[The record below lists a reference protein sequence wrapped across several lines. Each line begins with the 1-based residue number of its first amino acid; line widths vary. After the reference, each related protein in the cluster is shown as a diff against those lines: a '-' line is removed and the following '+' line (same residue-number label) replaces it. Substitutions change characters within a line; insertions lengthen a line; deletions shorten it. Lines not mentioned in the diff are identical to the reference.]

1 VWVYPVPPE
10 KRCFSFS
17 EDAKQLA
24 VTERETFCAS
34 AALDF
39 LLLVPE
45 SVSNPKIAA
54 AA

>member
-1 VWVYPVPPE
+1 VWVDPVPPE

-24 VTERETFCAS
+24 VTERKTFCAS
-34 AALDF
+34 LDF